1 MKKGIKIAIIGFVIS
16 MLMLS
21 VGLVCDSSE
30 GIGRFMRE
38 CPEGIA
44 LGIAIL
50 MLIFIVVG
58 GIGMIVF
65 PLVLYFQ
72 YDNKKADQYNE
83 EKQMKKTLARNKK
96 AKPLTVI
103 DKQNNCC
110 RDCGCSCTC
119 DGGCNG
125 DIKKCTSTIALQKGC
140 NHHCNCFI
148 GPMVENFPKKE
159 VKTGRLS

>member
-21 VGLVCDSSE
+21 VGLVCNSSE
-30 GIGRFMRE
+30 GIGRFMKE

-65 PLVLYFQ
+65 PLVLCFQ

-83 EKQMKKTLARNKK
+83 EKLMKKFVYFVSYSHQNGFGNCWVKTNNPITTFEDIRDIENMIKGRN
-96 AKPLTVI
+96 I
-103 DKQNNCC
+103 
-110 RDCGCSCTC
+110 
-119 DGGCNG
+119 
-125 DIKKCTSTIALQKGC
+125 
-140 NHHCNCFI
+140 
-148 GPMVENFPKKE
+148 KE
-159 VKTGRLS
+159 VIILNFQLLSEIEEETD